1 MNPYQ
6 LSQIG
11 NPANLSPGRPMIGPD
26 WRNDKRSEVESIRE
40 LMGAQKDL
48 DMETMSSLDGRYN
61 MGKNY
66 IPKNVYMNEFEKKL
80 NSLKSLKSFELND
93 YAKDQIKNM
102 MDEQSQ
108 DARDAFDQKGLIGLR
123 G

>member
-1 MNPYQ
+1 
-6 LSQIG
+6 
-11 NPANLSPGRPMIGPD
+11 MIGPD